1 MIELDD
7 DGMEDD
13 DGILPRLFEIDY
25 AGGVV
30 AGKKG
35 IDTLGIGGYQ
45 VRKDAVWWLVPAVG
59 WHGRTC
65 IYMYVCR
72 WHTTAIHDNTNPT
85 N

>member
-1 MIELDD
+1 MVLFGWLLRLYKPFWLGCWPICITFYIDTIPPRAHRFQDVIEMDD
-7 DGMEDD
+7 DVEDD

-45 VRKDAVWWLVPAVG
+45 V
-59 WHGRTC
+59 
-65 IYMYVCR
+65 
-72 WHTTAIHDNTNPT
+72 
-85 N
+85 